1 MTAIDERVVQ
11 MKFDNQQFESGAKTS
26 LNTLDKLKNA
36 LNFRKTSKDL
46 ADFQNQ
52 SSRFNLDGINNAI
65 GTVTASFNS
74 FEIMGLRVLSNI
86 ADSAYRTG
94 VRLVKSLSVD
104 NIAAGWKKFE
114 DKTTSVATLVAQGY
128 DMKTVDEQLK
138 RLNWFTDETSYN
150 FVDMVSSIGKFT
162 ASGKGLEESVNAMEG
177 IATWASLSGQNAST
191 ASRAMY
197 QLSQAMGAGVM
208 RKEDYKSIQNMSM
221 DTDEFRQKALDAG
234 VALGTLKKN
243 ADGTYQSIVEGVG
256 KVDSFS
262 KSQFAEHLTKDLWF
276 TDKVMMKVFGDYG
289 AAVDQIYEYA
299 EENDVTASEAIAALG
314 DKVDAFGLKAF
325 KSAQEAK
332 TFTDVLDSVKDAVS
346 TGWMTTFEMIFGNYE
361 ESKKLWTDLAN
372 ELYDVFASGAI
383 ERNNLLEAWKDLSG
397 RTKLVEAFWN
407 AWNGVMN
414 IISMVKESFREIFP
428 ATTAEQLLNITESVR
443 DLTNRF
449 EHLFKLPDRYE
460 DALKKGLIDESE
472 MSKIEATKK
481 RIDDLSKTL
490 RGVFAIL
497 DIVKQGFM
505 AFAQLGVRLVKSLFP
520 VGDSILDITGSF
532 GEWAEG
538 LRNSIIE
545 GDHFGKMVEKLGPYV
560 DKTGSVIIWVLD
572 KIRIAFEKVRT
583 VFEKAKGLFKPFTK
597 ESSEA
602 ADTVTEKWS
611 PITGVI
617 NFVKKAFERL
627 GEVFQNLGPVFK
639 QILDALGNVWNT
651 LHEKLIA
658 GLQNFDIK
666 KGQDLANGG
675 LFGALIFAITAF
687 TNRIKNLLPAIDPDK
702 GIIGTLKDA
711 LGEILSIFKSDGGN
725 DANIGDVM
733 IKVAGAIGILAAS
746 LFLVSTIDTG
756 KLTGATVAIG
766 ALMFMLNKMMESLS
780 AINVSSSYASEK
792 GGIFRKVLGM
802 FTSKAS
808 GATDLIKTAGSLFA
822 VAGAVAILAASVFA
836 LSKLSFK
843 ELAKGL
849 IGVGALLLMIAATA
863 KLMSDSESRII
874 KGAGSLVLV
883 GVAINVLTKSVMTLS
898 SLDPDK
904 LVNGLMAVGA
914 LLLELGVF
922 SKFAGKINLRTGL
935 AIIAIAGSLLII
947 SQAVKAFGSMDASEG
962 GELATGLSAI
972 AAVLMGFVVFSQTVK
987 SKGILKAATALMIM
1001 AASLHVINAA
1011 VKSMSKLDE
1020 DQITRGVGG
1029 LAGALLTLM
1038 LVATV
1043 LASVKGTGGAA
1054 LSILVMSSALI
1065 ALSVAFKIMASIPY
1079 TSIVKVLL
1087 GFAAA
1092 FVVIGV
1098 AGAVLG
1104 PLTLGILGLSL
1115 ALLGISAAILLAGMG
1130 LTALSAGIMALGA
1143 SLLVAGPMLVNAIMT
1158 TLLAILLA
1166 CYRLIPTFV
1175 SLGFEMILNLL
1186 IGIYQKLPEI
1196 ATMATLIVLKFLLTI
1211 SQLFPL
1217 IIMVG
1222 VQMIVNFING
1232 MALAIRDNSE
1242 SIMMAVG
1249 NLMSSIVYMVLTGV
1263 QLIAEQIPIIGGW
1276 VSDGIE
1282 GIKNSIDDTF
1292 SEEEMA
1298 KITERGMSG
1307 AAKGMAA
1314 AEADAKSAASG
1325 LGDASVEGLMEKMPL
1340 FQDTTKDMG
1349 IEGIDGLMNLEGDY
1363 ENAGFTLG
1371 ADVVSGADSEDL
1383 YKMIFGN
1390 GENYGN
1396 GFTNGILDKEDEAE
1410 QAGYTIG
1417 KAAVRGNRK
1426 ALEEKS
1432 PSKVMFKVGNF
1443 ATQGLI
1449 NGLLSLKG
1457 ETEDA
1462 AYSVGE
1468 SSADALSS
1476 AMRNLSTILN
1486 SEMDVNPTITP
1497 VLDLSKIQNG
1507 ANTLNG
1513 MLGGTRSFALA
1524 ASNGIQ
1530 FEASRLEAI
1539 NKLETQSTNAD
1550 VVAALSLLRGD
1561 VNNLNDSFANTQ
1573 VVLDSGALVG
1583 ATAKQMDNALGRIKV
1598 YKGRGI

>member
-1 MTAIDERVVQ
+1 MSSIDGRVVQ
-11 MKFDNQQFESGAKTS
+11 MRFDNQQFESGAKTS
-26 LNTLDKLKNA
+26 LATLSKLKSA
-36 LNFRKTSKDL
+36 LTFGKAAKEM
-46 ADFQNQ
+46 ADFQKQANGF
-52 SSRFNLDGINNAI
+52 SLGGVGSAIETVGIKFSAFEAI
-65 GTVTASFNS
+65 
-74 FEIMGLRVLSNI
+74 GLRVLTNI

-94 VRLVKSLSVD
+94 TKLVKSLSVD

-128 DMKTVDEQLK
+128 DMQTVDEQLS

-299 EENDVTASEAIAALG
+299 EENGVTASEAIAALG

-346 TGWMTTFEMIFGNYE
+346 TGWMTTFEYIFGNYE
-361 ESKKLWTDLAN
+361 ESKVLWTDLAN
-372 ELYDVFASGAI
+372 ELYGVFAESGNL
-383 ERNNLLEAWKDLSG
+383 RNQILDDWKEMGGRDAMLEG
-397 RTKLVEAFWN
+397 FWD
-407 AWNGVMN
+407 AWNGIANVLG
-414 IISMVKESFREIFP
+414 IVKEAWREVVFD
-428 ATTAEQLLNITESVR
+428 ITDVELPTKLWEISESVAKFAKSFKE
-443 DLTNRF
+443 LF
-449 EHLFKLPDRYE
+449 ELPANLEKLDKDGLF
-460 DALKKGLIDESE
+460 DESQQA
-472 MSKIEATKK
+472 KIEATRK
-481 RIDDLSKTL
+481 RIENFSKTFH
-490 RGVFAIL
+490 GIFAII
-497 DIVKQGFM
+497 DIIKQGLG
-505 AFAQLGVRLVKSLFP
+505 AIAQLGVRLLKSILP
-520 VGDSILDITGSF
+520 VGDTLLGFTGSF
-532 GEWAEG
+532 GDWAMK
-538 LRNSIIE
+538 LRDSIE
-545 GDHFGKMVEKLGPYV
+545 ETNFFGNVVEKLGPIV

-572 KIRIAFEKVRT
+572 KIRFLFV
-583 VFEKAKGLFKPFTK
+583 KAKGIFKPFTK
-597 ESSEA
+597 ESTDA
-602 ADTVTEKWS
+602 ANTVTEKWS
-611 PITGVI
+611 PITGLVDLL
-617 NFVKKAFERL
+617 KKAFGRIGEIFTAIQPILQKL
-627 GEVFQNLGPVFK
+627 GEGLGAAW
-639 QILDALGNVWNT
+639 DT
-651 LHEKLIA
+651 LHEKIMT
-658 GLQNFDIK
+658 GLQGLNVK
-666 KGQDLANGG
+666 SGQDIVNGG
-675 LFGALIFAITAF
+675 LFGILLLALNNFI
-687 TNRIKNLLPAIDPDK
+687 NKVK
-702 GIIGTLKDA
+702 GA
-711 LGEILSIFKSDGGN
+711 VPQ
-725 DANIGDVM
+725 GDV
-733 IKVAGAIGILAAS
+733 IKSLMQTVTDSIGAVANAIQGLAPKVEDNKPPLLELAGAIGILALS
-746 LFLVSTIDTG
+746 LLIISTIDTD
-756 KLTGATVAIG
+756 KLIRSVGAIG
-766 ALMFMLNKMMESLS
+766 VLLYALEDVMERLS
-780 AINVSSSYASEK
+780 KITASSSFASEE
-792 GGIFRKVLGM
+792 GGIFRKLFGTITGRSESTNIEAIAKSMLMVA
-802 FTSKAS
+802 AS
-808 GATDLIKTAGSLFA
+808 
-822 VAGAVAILAASVFA
+822 VAILAGSVYA
-836 LSKLSFK
+836 LSKLDW
-843 ELAKGL
+843 EALAKGL
-849 IGVGALLLMIAATA
+849 VGVGALLGMIVLVAAA
-863 KLMSDSESRII
+863 LSSMEGRLV
-874 KGAGSLVLV
+874 KGAGALIFV
-883 GVAINVLTKSVMTLS
+883 GIAVGILTNSVKKLS
-898 SLDPDK
+898 ELDPDK

-935 AIIAIAGSLLII
+935 AIIAIASSLLIV

-1011 VKSMSKLDE
+1011 VKSMGKLDE

-1054 LSILVMSSALI
+1054 LSILVMSAALI

-1079 TSIVKVLL
+1079 TSIMKVLL

-1098 AGAVLG
+1098 AGALLG

-1115 ALLGISAAILLAGMG
+1115 ALVGISAAILLAGMG

-1143 SLLVAGPMLVNAIMT
+1143 SLLVAGPMLVNGIMT
-1158 TLLAILLA
+1158 TLLAVLYA

-1175 SLGFEMILNLL
+1175 NVGLSIILNLL
-1186 IGIYQKLPEI
+1186 IGIYEKLPEI
-1196 ATMATLIVLKFLLTI
+1196 ATMATLVILKFLLTI

-1222 VQMIVNFING
+1222 IQMIVNFING

-1263 QLIAEQIPIIGGW
+1263 QMIAEQIPIIGGW

-1282 GIKNSIDDTF
+1282 GIKNSIDESF

-1307 AAKGMAA
+1307 ATKGMAA
-1314 AEADAKSAASG
+1314 AEADAKTAGSG
-1325 LGDASVEGLMEKMPL
+1325 LGDASVDGFLEKLPL
-1340 FQDTTKDMG
+1340 FQNATKDMG
-1349 IEGIDGLMNLEGDY
+1349 VEGLDGLLNLEGDY
-1363 ENAGFTLG
+1363 ENAGYTLG
-1371 ADVVSGADSEDL
+1371 VDAISGADSPEL
-1383 YKMIFGN
+1383 LEQMFGN
-1390 GENYGN
+1390 GINYGTGFNN
-1396 GFTNGILDKEDEAE
+1396 GMLDKEDEAE
-1410 QAGYTIG
+1410 AAGYAIG

-1426 ALEEKS
+1426 ALEEQS

-1507 ANTLNG
+1507 TNTLNG

-1530 FEASRLEAI
+1530 FEANRLEAL

-1550 VVAALSLLRGD
+1550 VVAALGLLRGD